1 MDSKFI
7 ECFDKNLDCKFQRS
21 ADLITKPKEV
31 KALTK
36 RYRKVLIINSKTVGN
51 LEAI

>member
-21 ADLITKPKEV
+21 ADLITKTRGQSPH
-31 KALTK
+31 
-36 RYRKVLIINSKTVGN
+36 
-51 LEAI
+51 